1 MDEQNRK
8 SNKFFY
14 FVIFVLIAMIVFVL
28 YFNNNHSSVYVSGS
42 SMFPTLESGDVL
54 FMSNVEVDENGDLL
68 TENGDIIVIDK
79 EKYDRNGESQLLIK
93 RQIAK
98 GQKDKIVVVE
108 IIDGNVYV
116 DGEMLK
122 EEYLGSEGITDC
134 KDGKNR
140 WELYENEI
148 FYLGDNRKDS
158 MDSRFDEYG
167 LCSTDQVVG
176 VVTQK
181 AILYKGI
188 SKSIYDLSSFF
199 KGIFNN

>member
-1 MDEQNRK
+1 MDEQNKK
-8 SNKFFY
+8 SNKF
-14 FVIFVLIAMIVFVL
+14 VSLLIFILVAMIVFMI
-28 YFNNNHSSVYVSGS
+28 YFNNNYSSVYVSGS

-54 FMSNVEVDENGDLL
+54 FMSNVKLDENGGVS
-68 TENGDIIVIDK
+68 TKNGDIIVIDK
-79 EKYDRNGESQLLIK
+79 EKYDRDGESQLLIK

-98 GQKDKIVVVE
+98 GEKDRIVVVE
-108 IIDGNVYV
+108 IIDGNVYI

-122 EEYLGSEGITDC
+122 EEYLGCEGITDC

-140 WELYENEI
+140 WELKENEI

-167 LCSTDQVVG
+167 LCSASQIIGVVG
-176 VVTQK
+176 EK
-181 AILYKGI
+181 AIFYKGV
-188 SKSIYDLSSFF
+188 SKTIYDFSNFF